1 MLYFVSCRCVSFR
14 WFLFRFV
21 LIVFRFVLIA
31 FRFVGLCFRL
41 FLTLFRWVVFSK
53 FRWVVFSISFL
64 TLIQPKCQATTK
76 AFCVLKM
83 KFLFSKFHQDRL
95 IGDIGSNLL
104 LLYPRFHISS
114 HYYSRNIQ
122 VMGGS
127 RSRTSITS
135 V

>member
-1 MLYFVSCRCVSFR
+1 MALKIYLFIFKSTIFVYYAVFRFVSLRFLSLVFVSFRFNCVSFR
-14 WFLFRFV
+14 FNC
-21 LIVFRFVLIA
+21 I
-31 FRFVGLCFRL
+31 
-41 FLTLFRWVVFSK
+41 S